1 MLTEY
6 VSPDGNY
13 SIEVIKYALAT
24 EMFNLSMHRWGT
36 RKGELVK
43 YSFFFS

>member
-6 VSPDGNY
+6 VSGDGNY

-36 RKGELVK
+36 RPDELV
-43 YSFFFS
+43 